1 MSVPSNAMDDLC
13 LCVSDYTGD
22 HDAGDAGDAGYAG
35 YAAAHDAARVK
46 KWLKNLMYQMAC
58 DARRARY

>member
-22 HDAGDAGDAGYAG
+22 HDAGYAG

>member
-1 MSVPSNAMDDLC
+1 MDDLC

-22 HDAGDAGDAGYAG
+22 HDAGDA
-35 YAAAHDAARVK
+35 AAPDAARVK
-46 KWLKNLMYQMAC
+46 KRLKNLMYQMAC